1 MNKGDKTVK
10 SIMNLWKK
18 RLGQHKLTKKE
29 KVLFSTKIPS
39 LKNNNIFV
47 NTTQKK
53 KVIFRIGSEKKVEEN
68 KKNIIENA
76 LKDIE
81 AEKSINLKD
90 IEAEKSINL
99 KDIEAEKSINLKD
112 IENALK
118 DIEAEKSIN
127 LKDIEN
133 ALKDIEA
140 EKSINKPQIL
150 INKTQKRKKNNNLFK
165 PESKKIRIMTRA
177 EKTKNTRERKRKEA
191 IEAVKKLLIFGKTRS
206 ETKKI
211 KKN

>member
-68 KKNIIENA
+68 KKNI
-76 LKDIE
+76 
-81 AEKSINLKD
+81 
-90 IEAEKSINL
+90 
-99 KDIEAEKSINLKD
+99 